1 MYKKFFAT
9 GDPTPSTTQ
18 RKPDFSQ
25 VSHSR
30 DQSAIIAMETDKL
43 KTEYELKLAEMQAS
57 YEAELMSK
65 KRLQDEIER
74 LQNDYSR
81 KVHDV
86 EEQYGKDTTAKEGVS
101 AMPTQ
106 SDISMIGLGT
116 DIVSTWRS
124 LISYLPFL
132 QRKG

>member
-1 MYKKFFAT
+1 MNIFAT
-9 GDPTPSTTQ
+9 GHPTPSTMQ
-18 RKPDFSQ
+18 PKPSLSQ
-25 VSHSR
+25 VSHSQ

-43 KTEYELKLAEMQAS
+43 KTEYESKLAEMRAS

-65 KRLQDEIER
+65 QRLQDEIER
-74 LQNDYSR
+74 LQNDYNR

-86 EEQYGKDTTAKEGVS
+86 EEQYGKDTTTKEEMN

-116 DIVSTWRS
+116 DIVSTW
-124 LISYLPFL
+124 
-132 QRKG
+132 